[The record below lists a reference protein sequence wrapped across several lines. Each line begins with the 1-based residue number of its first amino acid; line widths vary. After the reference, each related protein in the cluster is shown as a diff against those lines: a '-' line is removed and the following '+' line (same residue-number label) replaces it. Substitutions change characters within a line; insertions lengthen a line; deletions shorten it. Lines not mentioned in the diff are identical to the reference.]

1 MFTPLS
7 KYPPCLI
14 NELAKYGQNPTG
26 DLDWDKCV
34 LDTMKRRSDDAA
46 VYAAMELSNVITRAK
61 DDYNKS
67 QQAFPDLTDP
77 AIYELHARLFLHIVN
92 AIVIEPQHRSFII
105 DDHNRH
111 VIKFLLY
118 YFNNCKLAEDVFP
131 ERGYKLHKNI
141 MLQGGPG
148 VGKTL
153 LMQCFSEYL
162 RRIKSPRF
170 FHNLSVTQM
179 VNYYTIHN
187 NLDRYTFYEEKS
199 TGFMPQP
206 ENVCLNDVG
215 LNDDKVFYGMNT
227 AVLTD
232 EFLLAR
238 NDIWAGWNKF
248 AHITTN
254 LDDKALKKRFLTG
267 DKYGRI
273 VDRFKTYNVIP
284 LSGTSRR

>member
-1 MFTPLS
+1 MANAN
-7 KYPPCLI
+7 YPQCLVD
-14 NELAKYGQNPTG
+14 ELAKYGQRPSFN
-26 DLDWDKCV
+26 LEWDRAM
-34 LDTMKRRSDDAA
+34 LATLRNRFTENAM
-46 VYAAMELSNVITRAK
+46 YAALDLSKVIAK
-61 DDYNKS
+61 AEEDIKKS
-67 QQAFPDLTDP
+67 QEAYADLSDEGV
-77 AIYELHARLFLHIVN
+77 YEMHSRLFMYIANSIVL
-92 AIVIEPQHRSFII
+92 APQHRKFVV
-105 DDHNRH
+105 DDDNRL
-111 VIKFLLY
+111 VIRFLLY
-118 YFNNCKLAEDVFP
+118 YFNNCSLAESVFP
-131 ERGYKLHKNI
+131 GRHYKLHKNI
-141 MLQGGPG
+141 MLMGGPG

-179 VNYYTIHN
+179 VNYYTINN

-199 TGFMPQP
+199 VGFMPQP

-238 NDIWAGWNKF
+238 NDIWAGWDKF

-254 LDDKALKKRFLTG
+254 LDENALKARFMTG

-284 LSGTSRR
+284 LAGKSRR